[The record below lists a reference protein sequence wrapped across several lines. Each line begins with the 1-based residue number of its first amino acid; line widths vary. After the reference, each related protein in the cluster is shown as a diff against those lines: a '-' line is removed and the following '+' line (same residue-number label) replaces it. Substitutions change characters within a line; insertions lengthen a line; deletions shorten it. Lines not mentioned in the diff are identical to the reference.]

1 VPDFTAP
8 EAFNDVFKNNSFDY
22 VVHTAAPMPRRSGP
36 DLQTDYLDP
45 SIKGYGTGL
54 NPHGKVFTDV
64 SGPGTSLFWKPL
76 SCMDLPRSTSP
87 LRVLLAAQ
95 PLILYRLGSVVYLS
109 IRIAGLGYACFH
121 ILPMLRWFA
130 S

>member
-1 VPDFTAP
+1 MTAVARSASKAEDVLTPNDNWNYFGKIRTVIVPDFTAP
-8 EAFNDVFKNNSFDY
+8 GAFNDVFKNNSFDY

-76 SCMDLPRSTSP
+76 SCMDLP
-87 LRVLLAAQ
+87 
-95 PLILYRLGSVVYLS
+95 
-109 IRIAGLGYACFH
+109 
-121 ILPMLRWFA
+121 
-130 S
+130 

>member
-1 VPDFTAP
+1 VTAVARSASKAEDVLTPNDNWNYFGKIRTVIVPDFTVP
-8 EAFNDVFKNNSFDY
+8 GAFNDVFKNNSFDY

-76 SCMDLPRSTSP
+76 SCMDLP
-87 LRVLLAAQ
+87 
-95 PLILYRLGSVVYLS
+95 
-109 IRIAGLGYACFH
+109 
-121 ILPMLRWFA
+121 
-130 S
+130 